1 MNDLT
6 VNEDTNGSILGR
18 GEGGSAAR
26 PRQDDGSLT
35 HGDPSFDRSIDSW
48 QRKVQEF
55 MANIKPVF
63 STWDDPIPGL
73 DFGLAEVPD

>member
-6 VNEDTNGSILGR
+6 VNEDPNGGILGR
-18 GEGGSAAR
+18 SEGSGLTTAGKN
-26 PRQDDGSLT
+26 DGS
-35 HGDPSFDRSIDSW
+35 HDGPPFDDRSIDSW
-48 QRKVQEF
+48 QRRVQEF

-73 DFGLAEVPD
+73 ELAWAEVPD